1 MPRPVVIA
9 LLFASPLV
17 GQLANLPIE
26 HYELPNGVKVI
37 LQPDHKA
44 PVVHVN
50 LRFRVGSKQ
59 EPPGHNGYAHL
70 YEHLLFVD
78 GYLARSA
85 ELGSTG
91 ANGSTAYDYTEY
103 YETVP
108 ASHLERMLWMES
120 NRFANFTKAV
130 KQTTLDRQ
138 RDVVRNEIHGHDNET
153 DRRVDREKQANIFP
167 AGHPY
172 QHDSLGS
179 DEDIRAANL
188 EDAIAFYN
196 RYYTSDRLTI
206 VLAGDLDPA
215 QVKPWIAK
223 YFGSMVPGVGV
234 ADAPIWVPRLSA
246 PKLVEMRDRVQTERI
261 NFAWPA
267 PGEYSRDDAALDLAV
282 FILTDGAYRLN
293 GKDHSRQFKGVAVGR
308 EVLQDASI
316 FTIGIDP
323 QPEATLEQVQE
334 GVNQEIARLVRDGPQ
349 EEELSRARN
358 DREYSQISGLEGLY
372 DRARALQDVAQDY
385 GGIEHWREWAERF
398 SRLTAKDVKEAVG
411 RWLTTPNLLVMRIRP
426 LPARPDAATEPNR
439 SEAPPLQPDKPYRT
453 PEIRTA
459 KLNNGLEIYVVERH
473 DLPMVSVQLDLRAG
487 NLDDPPDKP
496 ALAGLAAAL
505 LTKGTSTRDDGEIE
519 KEQSRIA
526 TRIYGNSELNTAM
539 GFQTMRKNLE
549 PAFELLADLVRNP
562 TYPKWAVD
570 HTKDDWIKAYQRPHT
585 GIDDFLGYVNGV
597 FFGDNHPL
605 GRNGSE
611 AVERFRTVTAR
622 DVAAFHKRRWNPDV
636 AALFLCG
643 DVTLDEAVALASKSL
658 GDWKGTTEARS
669 AIPPAKPKAG
679 RVFLVDR
686 KGSKQTMVVQV
697 VPAIPVDHPDFL
709 ALSLADKVLGDGS
722 TGRLRRNIRGE
733 KAMAYWAVSGLATGP
748 GYGLWMASSPVQA
761 DKTGVAI
768 TEFAKELRGIGGERP
783 ITAQEF
789 ESARDQATQEYTS
802 QFDTIRSI
810 VDVMSGQWWTG
821 RPVLDARRIPER
833 IASVSIAEANA
844 AARKYARPDAAILLL
859 VGDRETIEHQI
870 EALGL
875 GKVVVL
881 ED

>member
-1 MPRPVVIA
+1 MLRLVIIA
-9 LLFASPLV
+9 SLFALPAV

-37 LQPDHKA
+37 LQPDHRA

-78 GYLARSA
+78 GYLARA
-85 ELGSTG
+85 VELGVTG
-91 ANGSTAYDYTEY
+91 ANASTAYDYTEY
-103 YETVP
+103 YETAPV
-108 ASHLERMLWMES
+108 SRLERILWMEA

-153 DRRVDREKQANIFP
+153 DRRVDRQKQANIFP
-167 AGHPY
+167 SGHPY

-179 DEDIRAANL
+179 DEDMRAANL

-206 VLAGDLDPA
+206 MLAGDLNPA

-223 YFGSMVPGVGV
+223 YFGSMAPGLGV
-234 ADAPIWVPRLSA
+234 AEAPVWVPRLSA

-261 NFAWPA
+261 NFVWPT

-282 FILTDGAYRLN
+282 FILTDGTYRLN
-293 GKDHSRQFKGVAVGR
+293 GKDHSRQWKGVAVSR
-308 EVLQDASI
+308 EVLQDASM

-323 QPEATLEQVQE
+323 QPEATLEQVRE
-334 GVNQEIARLVRDGPQ
+334 GVNQEIARLVRDGPTD
-349 EEELSRARN
+349 EELSRARN

-372 DRARALQDVAQDY
+372 DRARVLQDVAQDY
-385 GGIEHWREWAERF
+385 GGIEHWPEWVERF
-398 SRLTAKDVKEAVG
+398 SRVTANAVKEAVG
-411 RWLTTPNLLVMRIRP
+411 RWLTTPNLLVMRVRP
-426 LPARPDAATEPNR
+426 LPKRPDGVTVPNR
-439 SEAPPLQPDKPYRT
+439 SEAPPLQPDKPYRA
-453 PEIRTA
+453 PDIQTA
-459 KLNNGLEIYVVERH
+459 KLDNGLQIYVVERH
-473 DLPMVSVQLDLRAG
+473 DLPIVSVQLDFRAG
-487 NLDDPPDKP
+487 TLDEPPDKP

-519 KEQSRIA
+519 REQSRIA
-526 TRIYGNSELNTAM
+526 TRINGNSDLNTAM

-549 PAFELLADLVRNP
+549 PAFQLFADLVRNP

-570 HTKDDWIKAYQRPHT
+570 NAKDDWIKAYQGPHT
-585 GIDDFLGYVNGV
+585 GIDNFLGYVNGI
-597 FFGDNHPL
+597 FFGENHPF
-605 GRNGSE
+605 GRSGPD
-611 AVERFRTVTAR
+611 AVEKFRTVTAS

-643 DVTLDEAVALASKSL
+643 DITLNEAVALASRSL
-658 GDWKGTTEARS
+658 GDWKGSTEGRS
-669 AIPPAKPKAG
+669 ANPPAKPKEG

-697 VPAIPVDHPDFL
+697 VPAVPINHPDYL
-709 ALSLADKVLGDGS
+709 ALSLADKVLGGGG
-722 TGRLRRNIRGE
+722 TARLQRNIRQE
-733 KAMAYWAVSGLATGP
+733 KAMAYWAVSGLAGGP
-748 GYGLWMASSPVQA
+748 GYGLWVASSPVQA
-761 DKTGVAI
+761 DKTGIAI
-768 TEFAKELRGIGGERP
+768 TELAKELRGIGGERP

-789 ESARDQATQEYTS
+789 ENARDQAVREYTS
-802 QFDTIRSI
+802 QFETIRSI
-810 VDVMSGQWWTG
+810 VDLMSGQWWSG
-821 RPVLDARRIPER
+821 LPVMDVRSIPER
-833 IASVSIAEANA
+833 IASVTLAEANA

-859 VGDRETIEHQI
+859 VGDREMIEHQI
-870 EALGL
+870 EGLGL
-875 GKVVVL
+875 GKIVVL
-881 ED
+881 E